1 MRIEYRT
8 GDLLQAAEPVMVHGC
23 NARGSMAAGVAHAIR
38 DRYPAAHAAYRAA
51 HEAGALKLGTIV
63 WAECGRHRV
72 GNAITQERYGSPRG
86 GRRFVDYDA
95 VRAVMRAVNEAVA
108 DGTPVAMPLIGA
120 GLAGGSWRTIAKIVE
135 EESTR
140 FRPVVYLLDGIVPET

>member
-8 GDLLQAAEPVMVHGC
+8 GDLLEATEPVIVHGC
-23 NARGSMAAGVAHAIR
+23 NAQGSMGAGVARAIR

-51 HEAGALKLGTIV
+51 YEARALKLGTIV

-72 GNAITQERYGSPRG
+72 GNAITQERFGSPRG

-95 VRAVMRAVNEAVA
+95 MRSVMRAINETVE
-108 DGTPVAMPLIGA
+108 DGTAVAMPLIGA
-120 GLAGGSWRTIAKIVE
+120 GLAGGSWSVIAKIVE
-135 EESTR
+135 AESTR